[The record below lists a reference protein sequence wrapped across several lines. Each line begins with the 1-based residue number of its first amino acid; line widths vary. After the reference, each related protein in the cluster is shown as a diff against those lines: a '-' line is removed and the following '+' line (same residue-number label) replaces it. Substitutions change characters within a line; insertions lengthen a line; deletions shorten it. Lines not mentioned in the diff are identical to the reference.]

1 MENHSTTQAP
11 ANQNKRENRT
21 VIVYFGVFIQYLQI
35 VGDKARYI
43 CIVAAAMAM
52 ATVEHKEGC
61 TCSKGYTRHR
71 SRKRTPKNFRG
82 ERYEVPIW
90 QIRCLECKAVFTVL
104 PSFLARY
111 QRWDVDCLQKLL
123 EINLIMTSSYRHTLK
138 ILEYAQ
144 GEQLS
149 WNPERMLHVVHWL
162 GDLIPLPC
170 VLLRLGLTP
179 PQTVIE
185 DEKFV
190 HENGAQ
196 TYVAFIAHQEV
207 IWWIDYLKDTDEAT
221 LEASFTGYLVE
232 VRAFYPEYNI
242 EGVTCDGWKP
252 AKAAFQAIN
261 DEIVIQECQLHAKQ
275 RMNRALPLIK
285 NEDPS
290 LNEEQLEEI
299 KEQHD
304 QVLEAESRAS
314 YSQRL
319 RRFREAFGH
328 LREVAKRCRSLKDK
342 LLMFLAYLLF
352 PFLGLARVSTLL
364 DQLIKFFDRK
374 FFIMQ
379 TFRETSS
386 ADKTVRAFGIVR
398 NFWQYMPGARRA
410 GQSPV
415 EIAGA
420 DLQGIPWLEVVN
432 LASTSRMTPA
442 GHLALLNDT

>member
-1 MENHSTTQAP
+1 MENHSTTQDT
-11 ANQNKRENRT
+11 ANPNKRKNRT
-21 VIVYFGVFIQYLQI
+21 VIVYFGVLIQYLQI
-35 VGDKARYI
+35 VGDKVQYI
-43 CIVAAAMAM
+43 LIAAAAMSV

-61 TCSKGYTRHR
+61 TCSKGYTRHHR
-71 SRKRTPKNFRG
+71 RKRTPKNFRG
-82 ERYEVPIW
+82 EKYEVPIW
-90 QIRCLECKAVFTVL
+90 QIRCLECQAVFTVL

-111 QRWDVDCLQKLL
+111 QRWDVDCLSKLL
-123 EINLIMTSSYRHTLK
+123 EINLVMTSSYRHTFK

-144 GEQLS
+144 GEQLP
-149 WNPERMLHVVHWL
+149 WNPERMLHIVHWL

-179 PQTVIE
+179 PRAVLE

-190 HENGAQ
+190 RENGEK
-196 TYVAFIAHQEV
+196 TYVAFISHQEV
-207 IWWIDYLKDTDEAT
+207 IWWIDYLKDTDQVD
-221 LEASFTGYLVE
+221 LEASFRSYLAE
-232 VRAFYPEYNI
+232 VREFYPEYII
-242 EGVTCDGWKP
+242 EGVTYDGWKP
-252 AKAAFQAIN
+252 TKNAFEAIN
-261 DEIVIQECQLHAKQ
+261 ADIVVQECHLHAQ
-275 RMNRALPLIK
+275 HRMNRALPLIK
-285 NEDPS
+285 NEDAS
-290 LNEEQLEEI
+290 LTEEQLEEI

-328 LREVAKRCRSLKDK
+328 YGEVAKRCRSLKDK
-342 LLMFLAYLLF
+342 ILLFLAYLFF
-352 PFLGLARVSTLL
+352 PLLGLAKVSTLL

-379 TFRETSS
+379 TFRKSSS

-398 NFWQYMPGARRA
+398 NFWQYMPGAKRA
-410 GQSPV
+410 GESPV

-442 GHLALLNDT
+442 GHVAILNDT